1 MKDFCSLI
9 GSSVDMGSFVAVGN
23 DFLVNMND
31 HVYNI
36 FGHVAYCMI
45 LVLGFGFYLYPE
57 TLRFSRC
64 GCFFPRRLWFLLDLF
79 GIAVG

>member
-1 MKDFCSLI
+1 MI

-36 FGHVAYCMI
+36 FDHVAYCMI
-45 LVLGFGFYLYPE
+45 VVLGLGFYLYPE
-57 TLRFSRC
+57 TYVFLVAVA
-64 GCFFPRRLWFLLDLF
+64 FFH
-79 GIAVG
+79 VGYGSYLTCLG